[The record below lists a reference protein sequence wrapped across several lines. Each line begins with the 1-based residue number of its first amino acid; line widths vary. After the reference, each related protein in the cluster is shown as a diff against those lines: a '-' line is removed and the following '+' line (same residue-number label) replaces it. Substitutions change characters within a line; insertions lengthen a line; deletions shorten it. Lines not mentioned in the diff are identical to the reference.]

1 MYKLCIALAFDP
13 NTIEYGVRDRCDN
26 LKRINSPSEGLN
38 VQIEPLRIN
47 ESDLN
52 TKRMLDLMAPGRLTI
67 VDLLYPCITSEG
79 ACSLFNI
86 CLSIFLEQSLNVGRV
101 IVLDEAHK
109 YMNTSA
115 EASTLTNTLLSIVR
129 L

>member
-1 MYKLCIALAFDP
+1 MRRGGFRGKGKERGKAAVKTGNDWTP
-13 NTIEYGVRDRCDN
+13 E
-26 LKRINSPSEGLN
+26 
-38 VQIEPLRIN
+38 
-47 ESDLN
+47 
-52 TKRMLDLMAPGRLTI
+52 PGRLTI